1 MGWGGEESEGRGET
15 TDRLTREIREGE
27 RERLTK
33 QHPRDED
40 REVRNRGQ
48 RDRQREMDRGS

>member
-40 REVRNRGQ
+40 RDGEKQ
-48 RDRQREMDRGS
+48 RAERQREMDRGS